1 MIRAEFNQ
9 ELNSWSA
16 SDLRELLVRIY
27 FDRRCPKKNVI
38 GAIMAI
44 ASDNEINGALEDM
57 GKEARLT
64 GG

>member
-1 MIRAEFNQ
+1 MIRAEFTQ

-27 FDRRCPKKNVI
+27 FDVHCPKKNVI

-44 ASDNEINGALEDM
+44 ASDNELNGALEDM